1 MNCVV
6 MAYDGFLLKEKN
18 TGSIYLWCVYFFARF
33 SCFNFR
39 FFTSLL
45 KDWSWC
51 PGDTSEG
58 WCENLENLK
67 SKLQRFQSPL
77 TQ

>member
-6 MAYDGFLLKEKN
+6 MAYDGFLLKEKILVAYIC
-18 TGSIYLWCVYFFARF
+18 GVFIFFARF
-33 SCFNFR
+33 SCFNFS

-67 SKLQRFQSPL
+67 SKLQRFQSP
-77 TQ
+77 